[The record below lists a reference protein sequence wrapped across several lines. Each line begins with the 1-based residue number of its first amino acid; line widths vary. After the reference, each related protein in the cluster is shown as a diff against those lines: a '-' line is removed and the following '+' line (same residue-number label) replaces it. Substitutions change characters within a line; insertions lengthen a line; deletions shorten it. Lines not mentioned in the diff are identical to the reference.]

1 MEESQSPKCPG
12 APPTSDR
19 RLNPRFP
26 VKPIEYVEIGPTNG
40 GIILDISRE
49 GMALCAAQ
57 AISSDQTL
65 HFRFQLPRFPETIE
79 ATAEITWIG
88 ETRKRAG
95 FRFVNLLPRPRKQIL
110 DWITL
115 QNENAAPAK
124 LGAVSQEEPKNRV
137 PHTSPSRGGTLP
149 SSPNTTHS
157 TVPAV
162 HQPETPSNGK
172 RPPVDRRSQFR
183 KPLHSSAYLQFDD
196 GNAGLLGDLSVAGL
210 SFRAARALSNDE
222 VVVTFQLPG
231 SDHLIEAP
239 AAIVWKSASGKKA
252 GARFTSLPHE
262 AKNRIS
268 DWIHSRI
275 PPASAPAT
283 PDSSSPTANSA
294 SVNPTSIPTDPEPE
308 YAPPDNGHSIHLET
322 FSPDLSATAAAAPA
336 AKFEPPQL
344 PPPPTFR
351 TSMFETTSPRAA
363 ASTNLVTPVALPP
376 LFAEPYSYV
385 TRKESPSFLKILG
398 AMILLGG
405 ICFGAGFFYSRNH
418 QTLLPDF
425 ATANSEP
432 RRAEV
437 PNGDSDA
444 QRASANPLSASP
456 VIPAPSE
463 DPAVRDSAASEISN
477 SPEANPSD
485 QATSQFQNTQ
495 TATQSLSSLSTS
507 SQPNSSKAD
516 VEPSPSARTSPP
528 RERAA
533 RDTASDLKSP
543 ATTSRIASPF
553 VPSPTSTAS
562 KPSTATST
570 PPSYRASNSTP
581 NYSQQP
587 PPQQT
592 PPSSHAAT
600 AAPFANT
607 PSQTKPSMNSA
618 AASQP
623 APTTSNLNST
633 RPAATPSPSTPA
645 PTSATVPAAVPTT
658 PPPVQPLTGS
668 VSFFSRFRSIRNAP
682 DPANRAAGG
691 VLQLG
696 PLLSSPLP
704 AYPADAQRKQIQGV
718 VELDV
723 FVAADGSV
731 QEVHFIKGPA
741 ELADAALDAV
751 RGWHY
756 GSTVLG
762 GRPVETEQSIF
773 LTFKLAK

>member
-1 MEESQSPKCPG
+1 
-12 APPTSDR
+12 
-19 RLNPRFP
+19 
-26 VKPIEYVEIGPTNG
+26 
-40 GIILDISRE
+40 
-49 GMALCAAQ
+49 
-57 AISSDQTL
+57 
-65 HFRFQLPRFPETIE
+65 
-79 ATAEITWIG
+79 
-88 ETRKRAG
+88 
-95 FRFVNLLPRPRKQIL
+95 
-110 DWITL
+110 
-115 QNENAAPAK
+115 
-124 LGAVSQEEPKNRV
+124 
-137 PHTSPSRGGTLP
+137 LP
-149 SSPNTTHS
+149 SSPTTTHF

-162 HQPETPSNGK
+162 HKPETPSNGK
-172 RPPVDRRSQFR
+172 RPPVDRRSQSR
-183 KPLHSSAYLQFDD
+183 KPLHSSTYLQFDD

-275 PPASAPAT
+275 PPAAAPPT
-283 PDSSSPTANSA
+283 PDSSSPTAHSA
-294 SVNPTSIPTDPEPE
+294 SVNPTSIPTDPEPQ
-308 YAPPDNGHSIHLET
+308 YPPPGNGHSIHPEA
-322 FSPDLSATAAAAPA
+322 FSPDLSATGAAASA
-336 AKFEPPQL
+336 AKFEPPPL

-351 TSMFETTSPRAA
+351 TSMFETASPRA
-363 ASTNLVTPVALPP
+363 ASTNLVTPVAPVLPP
-376 LFAEPYSYV
+376 LFAESYSYV

-418 QTLLPDF
+418 QTLLPTF

-432 RRAEV
+432 RRTEV

-444 QRASANPLSASP
+444 QRASANPLSTSP

-463 DPAVRDSAASEISN
+463 DPAVKDSAASEISN
-477 SPEANPSD
+477 SPEANRND

-495 TATQSLSSLSTS
+495 TATQSPSTLSTS
-507 SQPNSSKAD
+507 SQLNSSKAD
-516 VEPSPSARTSPP
+516 VEPSPAARTSSPK
-528 RERAA
+528 ERVVA

-543 ATTSRIASPF
+543 ASTSRIASPF
-553 VPSPTSTAS
+553 VPSPTSTGS

-570 PPSYRASNSTP
+570 SNSTP
-581 NYSQQP
+581 NYSQQQQ
-587 PPQQT
+587 PQQT
-592 PPSSHAAT
+592 PPPSRAAT
-600 AAPFANT
+600 ASPTVNT
-607 PSQTKPSMNSA
+607 SNQTKPSMNSA
-618 AASQP
+618 AALQP

-633 RPAATPSPSTPA
+633 RPAATPSPSITA
-645 PTSATVPAAVPTT
+645 PTSATVPVSPAPA
-658 PPPVQPLTGS
+658 QPLTGS

-741 ELADAALDAV
+741 DLADAALDAV

>member
-65 HFRFQLPRFPETIE
+65 RFRFQLPRFPETIE

-95 FRFVNLLPRPRKQIL
+95 FRFVNLPPRPRKQIL

-115 QNENAAPAK
+115 QNENAPAAN
-124 LGAVSQEEPKNRV
+124 LGAVSQEPKNQV
-137 PHTSPSRGGTLP
+137 PHTSPSRVGTLP
-149 SSPNTTHS
+149 SSPTTTHF

-172 RPPVDRRSQFR
+172 RSPVDRRSQFR
-183 KPLHSSAYLQFDD
+183 KPLHSSVYLQFDD
-196 GNAGLLGDLSVAGL
+196 GNAGLLSDLSVAGL

-231 SDHLIEAP
+231 SDDHIEAP

-275 PPASAPAT
+275 PPASAAAT
-283 PDSSSPTANSA
+283 PDSSSPTAHSA
-294 SVNPTSIPTDPEPE
+294 SVNPTSIPTDPEPQ

-322 FSPDLSATAAAAPA
+322 FSPDLSATAAPA
-336 AKFEPPQL
+336 AKSEPPPL
-344 PPPPTFR
+344 PPPPIFR

-363 ASTNLVTPVALPP
+363 STNLVTPVAPVLPP

-385 TRKESPSFLKILG
+385 APKESLSFLKVLG
-398 AMILLGG
+398 AMVLLGG

-418 QTLLPDF
+418 QTLLPTF

-432 RRAEV
+432 RRTEV
-437 PNGDSDA
+437 PNNDSDT
-444 QRASANPLSASP
+444 QRAAANPLSTSQM
-456 VIPAPSE
+456 VPAPSE
-463 DPAVRDSAASEISN
+463 DPAVRDSAASDISN
-477 SPEANPSD
+477 SPEANRND
-485 QATSQFQNTQ
+485 QARSQFQSPQ
-495 TATQSLSSLSTS
+495 TATQSPSTLSTS

-516 VEPSPSARTSPP
+516 VESSPPEGTSSPKERATAHDTASDIKSSARTS
-528 RERAA
+528 
-533 RDTASDLKSP
+533 
-543 ATTSRIASPF
+543 RIVSPF

-562 KPSTATST
+562 EPSTGTST
-570 PPSYRASNSTP
+570 LPAYRSSNPAP
-581 NYSQQP
+581 NYPRQQQ
-587 PPQQT
+587 PQQT
-592 PPSSHAAT
+592 PPPSHPAT
-600 AAPFANT
+600 ASPTANT
-607 PSQTKPSMNSA
+607 PNQPNSA
-618 AASQP
+618 AALQP
-623 APTTSNLNST
+623 APTSSNLNST
-633 RPAATPSPSTPA
+633 RPATTPSPSITA
-645 PTSATVPAAVPTT
+645 PTPATVPAT

-668 VSFFSRFRSIRNAP
+668 VSFSSRFRSIRNAP

-704 AYPADAQRKQIQGV
+704 AYPADAQRKQIQGL

-741 ELADAALDAV
+741 DLADAALDAV

-773 LTFKLAK
+773 ITFKLAK